1 MEIELNEKLQLRIKN
16 LLAQKQQ
23 IEQHL
28 NNEINLILDV
38 KEVDAE
44 GKEISLSEDFTK
56 LIINE

>member
-38 KEVDAE
+38 KEIDAE
-44 GKEISLSEDFTK
+44 GKEIRLSEDFTK

>member
-38 KEVDAE
+38 KEIEVE
-44 GKEISLSEDFTK
+44 GKEIRLSEDFTK

>member
-1 MEIELNEKLQLRIKN
+1 MEIELNEKLQARIKN

-44 GKEISLSEDFTK
+44 GKEIRLSEDFTK